1 LHVPQRL
8 VLPKQNAVQSP
19 RGQRPGLQNPQL
31 KIPHTRPPALQRAR
45 QTVAHDTQLT
55 QVRNTQ
61 LHSRASVSGEVW
73 WQLALPAPLALE
85 DNVEMV
91 VTGREYR
98 AAHVRTGRQQQDNA
112 LWRHQPRQ
120 QVLLE
125 QQREGHFWL
134 GVFAR
139 NSQRSMQASVHW
151 WGLVLMCLVGTGS
164 PHTSPQSLPARPS
177 TRPAPAI
184 CLRGGAPADEYRKR
198 RRVDGLD
205 SDGDSFSRDG
215 ADGRLED
222 PRRYPSHTHS
232 LALARSRAL
241 SLSLSRSRS
250 ALALSLSLSVALSCS
265 LSFALA
271 LSPSFSPSFSL
282 SLSLPPSLSLP
293 LSLSLSEYLVSI
305 LLSKNACRYVH
316 IGYARGLRCLPQ

>member
-1 LHVPQRL
+1 
-8 VLPKQNAVQSP
+8 
-19 RGQRPGLQNPQL
+19 
-31 KIPHTRPPALQRAR
+31 
-45 QTVAHDTQLT
+45 
-55 QVRNTQ
+55 
-61 LHSRASVSGEVW
+61 
-73 WQLALPAPLALE
+73 
-85 DNVEMV
+85 MV
-91 VTGREYR
+91 VAGREYR

-125 QQREGHFWL
+125 QLRERHFWL

-151 WGLVLMCLVGTGS
+151 WGLVLMCIVGTGS
-164 PHTSPQSLPARPS
+164 PHTSPQSLSVQPS

-222 PRRYPSHTHS
+222 PRRYPSHTLS
-232 LALARSRAL
+232 LALALSRTL
-241 SLSLSRSRS
+241 SLSLSLSLCSRS
-250 ALALSLSLSVALSCS
+250 LALSLFLSHAL
-265 LSFALA
+265 F
-271 LSPSFSPSFSL
+271 L
-282 SLSLPPSLSLP
+282 SL
-293 LSLSLSEYLVSI
+293 
-305 LLSKNACRYVH
+305 
-316 IGYARGLRCLPQ
+316 